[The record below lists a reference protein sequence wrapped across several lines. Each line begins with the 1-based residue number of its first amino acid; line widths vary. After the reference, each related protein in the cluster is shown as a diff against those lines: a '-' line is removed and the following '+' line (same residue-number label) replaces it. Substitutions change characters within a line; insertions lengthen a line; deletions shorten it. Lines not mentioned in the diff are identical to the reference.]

1 MQQAGT
7 GSDRNVIHDRDHSHV
22 RSAAPAVSITQLPG
36 FLKRDLTQEPPFV
49 EDWDGRS
56 RGYTARGCFIGAS
69 LAVLFWFV
77 PIPVAIVVWIFGLS
91 GPFVD
96 YMLMA
101 IPFFIALPVIG
112 AWIGEL
118 YGRSGSR
125 RRRV

>member
-1 MQQAGT
+1 MDYRLRVGP
-7 GSDRNVIHDRDHSHV
+7 GRIWFD
-22 RSAAPAVSITQLPG
+22 AASRLIGGVLRPDGRRP
-36 FLKRDLTQEPPFV
+36 LKRRRPNHGA
-49 EDWDGRS
+49 GRRLGTS
-56 RGYTARGCFIGAS
+56 
-69 LAVLFWFV
+69 
-77 PIPVAIVVWIFGLS
+77 VAIVVWIFGLS

-118 YGRSGSR
+118 YGRSGSG